1 MRFTQ
6 MASML
11 TVKLVLYTSNYAAP
25 EGLDPESSLCLVM
38 TSRPLLHYLGAPHR
52 SYFPFNY
59 TGTAEAQAR
68 PFGRIKSP

>member
-38 TSRPLLHYLGAPHR
+38 TSRPLLHYLGG
-52 SYFPFNY
+52 SSSFLFS
-59 TGTAEAQAR
+59 
-68 PFGRIKSP
+68 F